1 MYTVIKNK
9 VYNTET
15 ARMIAR
21 YEHKTLT
28 ETLYRKQTG
37 EYFMHFFDSAA
48 SDDDNRAG
56 WKGKDKIAPYD
67 FETARAWA
75 ELRLDKAQYEEL
87 FEGTV
92 DESKIVVMT
101 IKIDKA
107 SAAKL
112 RKLQSETGETVSQLL
127 EKAVAYL

>member
-15 ARMIAR
+15 AREIAR
-21 YEHKTLT
+21 CEYGTIT

-37 EYFMHFFDSAA
+37 EYFMHFHDTAA
-48 SDDDNRAG
+48 SDSDRRAG
-56 WKGKDKIAPYD
+56 WKGKDKVAPYD

-75 ELRLDKAQYEEL
+75 ELSLEKEQYSRL
-87 FEGTV
+87 FEGTTKEADTV
-92 DESKIVVMT
+92 AMTFKI
-101 IKIDKA
+101 KKA

-112 RKLQSETGETVSQLL
+112 RKLQSETGESVSDLL
-127 EKAVAYL
+127 ERAVASL